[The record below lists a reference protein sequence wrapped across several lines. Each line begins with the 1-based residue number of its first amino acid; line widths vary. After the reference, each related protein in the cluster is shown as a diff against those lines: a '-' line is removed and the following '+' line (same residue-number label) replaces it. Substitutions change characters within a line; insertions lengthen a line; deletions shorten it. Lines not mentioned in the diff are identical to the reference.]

1 MRTRIARGA
10 GIVLFSVLALTG
22 CSAVEAEFGG
32 GEQSEAPASEAPAS
46 ESSATP
52 KDNPLLDE
60 VWITLSDGR
69 RVVCVRNNA
78 VREGG
83 LSCDWDSA
91 AVPAD
96 SAEPSDGGE

>member
-1 MRTRIARGA
+1 MRTRIARGV
-10 GIVLFSVLALTG
+10 GIVLLSVLALTG
-22 CSAVEAEFGG
+22 CSAVEAEFGD
-32 GEQSEAPASEAPAS
+32 PASEAPAS
-46 ESSATP
+46 ESSTTP

>member
-1 MRTRIARGA
+1 MRTRIARGV
-10 GIVLFSVLALTG
+10 GIVLLSVLALTG
-22 CSAVEAEFGG
+22 CSAVEAEFGDPA
-32 GEQSEAPASEAPAS
+32 SEAPASEAPAS
-46 ESSATP
+46 ESSTTP

>member
-10 GIVLFSVLALTG
+10 GIALLSVLALTG
-22 CSAVEAEFGG
+22 CSAVEAEFGD
-32 GEQSEAPASEAPAS
+32 PATEAPAS
-46 ESSATP
+46 ESSTTP
-52 KDNPLLDE
+52 EDSFNLEE

-69 RVVCVRNNA
+69 RVVCVRNDKL
-78 VREGG
+78 RQGG
-83 LSCDWDSA
+83 LSCDWDGA